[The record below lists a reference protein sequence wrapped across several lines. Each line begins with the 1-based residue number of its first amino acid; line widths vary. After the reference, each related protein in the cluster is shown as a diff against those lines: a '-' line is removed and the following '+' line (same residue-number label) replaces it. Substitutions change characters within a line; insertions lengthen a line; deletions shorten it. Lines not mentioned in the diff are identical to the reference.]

1 MPPSAVRGPAS
12 RWAAIPGLA
21 LTAALGV
28 VAWGVARAAATA
40 YPRAGIDAVVLA
52 ILAGVI
58 VRAAWHPR
66 PWALPGISVAARQV
80 LEVAIVLLGVA
91 TDARW
96 MARAGAAL
104 AIAIASATVA
114 ALGAGLLWGR
124 VFGLPRSHALLVA
137 SGNAICGNSAIAAVA
152 SVTGARR
159 EEIASAV
166 AYTALLSLAL
176 VLALPFVRAW
186 LALGDLSYGIVTGLT
201 VYAVPQVLAAAY
213 PVSVQAGQV
222 GTMVKLVR
230 VLMLIPL
237 VTGISL
243 LRRRQ
248 VQPEGGALSMR
259 GLVPWYVVGFLVAT
273 LCRSGGLVSDGAAGV
288 AQVASHA
295 LTIVA
300 MAALGLGVEM
310 EMLRR
315 VGWRTAATAT
325 VSLLTLTVI
334 ATLVVIWV
342 PRHGL

>member
-1 MPPSAVRGPAS
+1 MSPSAVRGPLS
-12 RWAAIPGLA
+12 PLAAVPGVA
-21 LTAALGV
+21 LTATLGL
-28 VAWGVARAAATA
+28 VAWGVARGLAAA
-40 YPRAGIDAVVLA
+40 YPRAGIDGVVLA
-52 ILAGVI
+52 ILAGI
-58 VRAAWHPR
+58 MVRAFWHPSD
-66 PWALPGISVAARQV
+66 WALPGIGVAARPV

-96 MARAGAAL
+96 MARAGAPLAL
-104 AIAIASATVA
+104 AIAGTTAA
-114 ALGAGLLWGR
+114 ALGAGLVWGR
-124 VFGLPRSHALLVA
+124 IFGLPASHALLVS

-176 VLALPFVRAW
+176 VLALPLIRGWFG
-186 LALGDLSYGIVTGLT
+186 LGDAAYGVLTGLT

-213 PVSVQAGQV
+213 PVSLQAGQV

-237 VTGISL
+237 VTGLSL
-243 LRRRQ
+243 QQRRRERA
-248 VQPEGGALSMR
+248 VGARLSLR
-259 GLVPWYVVGFLVAT
+259 GLVPWYVLAFLVAT
-273 LCRSGGLVSDGAAGV
+273 VARSSGAVPDGVAGA

-300 MAALGLGVEM
+300 MAALGLGVEL
-310 EMLRR
+310 ELLRR

-325 VSLLTLTVI
+325 VSLLTL
-334 ATLVVIWV
+334 AAFAAAVVRWV
-342 PRHGL
+342 PAPAS